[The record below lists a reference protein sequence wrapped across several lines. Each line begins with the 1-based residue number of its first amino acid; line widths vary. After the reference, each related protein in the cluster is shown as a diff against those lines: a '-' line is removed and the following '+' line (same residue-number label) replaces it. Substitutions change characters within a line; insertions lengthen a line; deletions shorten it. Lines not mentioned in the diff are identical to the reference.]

1 MSICAKS
8 ANKRGVDGEFICKK
22 KNIWKF
28 EKCYIGEYL
37 YLVNVQNVNKINVFS
52 AKSVSFYNDWN
63 NVMAKYEEVT

>member
-1 MSICAKS
+1 MQKVQIKEGLTE
-8 ANKRGVDGEFICKK
+8 NLFVKK